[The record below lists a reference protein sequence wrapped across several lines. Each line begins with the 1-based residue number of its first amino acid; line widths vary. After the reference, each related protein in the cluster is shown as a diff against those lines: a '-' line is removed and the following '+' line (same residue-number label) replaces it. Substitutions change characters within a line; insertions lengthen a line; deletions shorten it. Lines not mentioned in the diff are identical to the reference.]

1 MRSQG
6 TLDLN
11 EALQH
16 PGRKIRF
23 DVNSRLG
30 PDADV
35 ELIDSVQG
43 GLEAVSTGNLLLLS
57 GEFTAGVIVPC
68 ARCGS
73 PLEAPVSFEIDEQF
87 AVEGVAACYGTGD
100 QARVVADE
108 PFPLFEG
115 NSLILDAL
123 LRQSLIVS
131 LPIQPLCKF
140 GWDLPC
146 PNDTAPHQLG
156 GDVPGRTEFQKL
168 KNLIEPTEDERP

>member
-1 MRSQG
+1 M
-6 TLDLN
+6 
-11 EALQH
+11 
-16 PGRKIRF
+16 
-23 DVNSRLG
+23 
-30 PDADV
+30 
-35 ELIDSVQG
+35 
-43 GLEAVSTGNLLLLS
+43 
-57 GEFTAGVIVPC
+57 
-68 ARCGS
+68 
-73 PLEAPVSFEIDEQF
+73 SFEIDEQF

-146 PNDTAPHQLG
+146 PNDTAPINWEATFRGAPSSRSSRTSSSLRRTSGIENRARCHG
-156 GDVPGRTEFQKL
+156 GDHAPSKSCA
-168 KNLIEPTEDERP
+168 ER